1 MTYRTSTTERGI
13 IKPAS
18 ETPGKGDDVEQYSI
32 EAEETPKVWMGPKLT
47 QLRQKLGQKAKR
59 EPEFRFY
66 VLYDRIYREDT
77 LRAAWHKV
85 RANKGAPGVDG
96 VSIKAI
102 ETGEGGVEAFLEQI
116 RHELET
122 KTYRAQAVRRV
133 YIPKANGKLRPL
145 GIPTVKDRVVQ
156 QATLLILEPIFEAD
170 FEECSY
176 GFRPGK
182 NAHGAIEEIRGH
194 LRAGYEAVYD
204 ADLQSYF
211 DTIPHEKLMAALERR
226 IADRSVLAMVRMWLK
241 APVQVENDKDRGKKG
256 KSRNGKTGNGKTEEG
271 ETQTGTPQGGV
282 ISPLLANI
290 YLHQMDHQWNQAGG
304 PRQKWNARLVRYADD
319 FVALARYI
327 GEPIKQFFQ
336 GVLEE
341 EQGLKINQEKTRSV
355 NLRAEGTSLNFLGY
369 TFRNDKDLK
378 GRVDAQGNA
387 KKYLNLFPS
396 KEAEKALK
404 KKIHELTSSSKRAP
418 LPVLIWQLNTVLR
431 GWEQYFKHGY
441 PSKVFRRVNWYVEQR
456 IKRHLQ
462 HRSQRRCRQLDG
474 SSLYAAL
481 SRAGLHRMGTT
492 SLQRGSRPGQMG
504 TTPTQATR
512 TPIGTFPIP
521 TPRVMS

>member
-1 MTYRTSTTERGI
+1 MEG
-13 IKPAS
+13 
-18 ETPGKGDDVEQYSI
+18 
-32 EAEETPKVWMGPKLT
+32 EETPKVWMGPKLT
-47 QLRQKLGQKAKR
+47 QLRQKLSQKAKR

-66 VLYDRIYREDT
+66 VLYDRINREDT
-77 LRAAWHKV
+77 LQAAWYRV

-102 ETGEGGVEAFLEQI
+102 ETGEGGVTAFLEQI

-211 DTIPHEKLMAALERR
+211 DTIPHQKLIAVLERR
-226 IADRSVLAMVRMWLK
+226 IADRSVLEMIRMWLK
-241 APVQVENDKDRGKKG
+241 APVQVENKDRGKKG
-256 KSRNGKTGNGKTEEG
+256 KSRHGKTGNGKTEEG

-290 YLHQMDHQWNQAGG
+290 YLHQMDRQWNQAGG
-304 PRQKWNARLVRYADD
+304 ARQKWNARLVRYADD
-319 FVALARYI
+319 FVVLARYI
-327 GEPIKQFFQ
+327 GEPIKQFLK

-341 EQGLKINQEKTRSV
+341 ELGLTINQEKTRSI
-355 NLRAEGTSLNFLGY
+355 NLGAEGASLNFLGY

-378 GRVDAQGNA
+378 GRVDARGCA

-441 PSKVFRRVNWYVEQR
+441 PSKAFRRVNWYVEQR

-462 HRSQRRCRQLDG
+462 HRSQRRCRQLVG

-481 SRAGLHRMGTT
+481 SRAGLHRMGTSMQRTGHSPERVIQT
-492 SLQRGSRPGQMG
+492 SGGWSWE
-504 TTPTQATR
+504 
-512 TPIGTFPIP
+512 P